1 MNHKLEILHEALEQG
16 GREAVRLAMKQVV
29 PTFRD
34 PDEVNREVTALENSE
49 SEKK

>member
-1 MNHKLEILHEALEQG
+1 
-16 GREAVRLAMKQVV
+16 MKQVV

-34 PDEVNREVTALENSE
+34 PDEVNREVTALENNE